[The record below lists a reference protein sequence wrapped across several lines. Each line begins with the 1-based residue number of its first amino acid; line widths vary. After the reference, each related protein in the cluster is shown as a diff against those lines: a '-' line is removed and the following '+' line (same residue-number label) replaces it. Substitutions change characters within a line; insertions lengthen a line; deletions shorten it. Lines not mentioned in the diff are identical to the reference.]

1 MAAAHQSPESLHTA
15 AFEAEGA
22 AILEAMLARAAF
34 EGWTD
39 GALAAAARDAG
50 YGRAVLAAAFP
61 KGAADALRAWSMAAD
76 AAMAAEMAGPGFA
89 GLKIREKV
97 AFAVRARLAAL
108 RPHKEA
114 ARRAAATLALPL
126 YAPLAADLAWKT
138 ADAIWR
144 GLGDTS
150 TDFNFYSKRAIL
162 TGVWL
167 STLAHWL
174 GDDSADEANTR
185 AFLDGRI
192 ENVMQIEKAK
202 QEMRKMNIDLKK
214 PLEWLAR
221 LRYPAG
227 GKKTAADNQ
236 GQDDHEWDEAEV
248 DEALDESFP
257 ASDPPGWT
265 PGKA

>member
-1 MAAAHQSPESLHTA
+1 MNAARKIPESPESA
-15 AFEAEGA
+15 AFEAEGR
-22 AILEAMLARAAF
+22 AILKAMLARAPF

-39 GALAAAARDAG
+39 AALAAAARDAG
-50 YGRAVLAAAFP
+50 VGRPALAAAFP
-61 KGAADALRAWSMAAD
+61 KGAADALRAWSMEAD
-76 AAMAAEMAGPGFA
+76 AAMAAAMTGPA
-89 GLKIREKV
+89 LKGLKIREKV

-108 RPHKEA
+108 KPHKEA

-144 GLGDTS
+144 GLGDKS
-150 TDFNFYSKRAIL
+150 TDFNFYSKRGML

-167 STLAHWL
+167 STLAFWL
-174 GDDSADEANTR
+174 ADDSGDETNTNV
-185 AFLDGRI
+185 FLDARI

-221 LRYPAG
+221 LRYPQERHPEG
-227 GKKTAADNQ
+227 GKAPKD
-236 GQDDHEWDEAEV
+236 DDHWDEAEV